1 MCVCVCVCVHACVFW
16 KKGTDFMGFNVCVL
30 MCMLVCA
37 CAFVQPPAMPVERMY
52 GLYESHVCVC

>member
-1 MCVCVCVCVHACVFW
+1 MCVHACVFW

-52 GLYESHVCVC
+52 GLYELHVCVC